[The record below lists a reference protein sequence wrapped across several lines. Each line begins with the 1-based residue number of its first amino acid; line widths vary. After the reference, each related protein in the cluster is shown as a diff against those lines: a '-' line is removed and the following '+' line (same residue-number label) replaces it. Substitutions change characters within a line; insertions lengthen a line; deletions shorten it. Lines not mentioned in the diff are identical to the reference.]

1 MITRIASNGEA
12 LRYSS
17 PNKLDSMIFIKKI
30 WEASNRGFCYFLSK
44 SNVFVVLT
52 TLRFIKTTNALPRAM
67 GCTPFLTLT
76 VQKIHC
82 FFGPQKWP
90 RKNRRELRTEKI
102 ASRNFC
108 LPIARINVRF
118 VREQRRQKREI
129 L

>member
-1 MITRIASNGEA
+1 MIARIANNGEA

-17 PNKLDSMIFIKKI
+17 PNKLDSMIFIKKF
-30 WEASNRGFCYFLSK
+30 EKQVTEVFVTFCQK
-44 SNVFVVLT
+44 VNVFVVLT

-108 LPIARINVRF
+108 LPIF
-118 VREQRRQKREI
+118 C
-129 L
+129 